1 MKILLSPAKT
11 LDYESKLPTTRAT
24 QPMFL
29 EEAAVINKK
38 LESKSKKE
46 LSELMN
52 ISDKLAALNFE
63 RYKNF
68 ELPFT
73 KSNARPAVYAYAGDV
88 YDGLDAYTIDTKHL
102 DKLQES
108 LRILTGMY
116 GILRP
121 LDLIQPYRLEMGT
134 KLTVNGS
141 KDLYEFWK
149 TKLTEKFNSELKEN
163 ELLINLASVEY
174 SKAIDEKKL
183 KTAVISPVFKDFKNG
198 KLKVI
203 SFYAKKARGSM
214 ARFVVENNVEQK
226 EELLAFG
233 VDGYSYS
240 ENHTEDESSPVF
252 IR

>member
-149 TKLTEKFNSELKEN
+149 TKLTEELDSELKEN

>member
-149 TKLTEKFNSELKEN
+149 TKLTEELDSELKEN

-226 EELLAFG
+226 EELLAFD

-240 ENHTEDESSPVF
+240 ENHTENENRPTF